1 MFREKTFQIALG
13 VSLIAHVVALYQLPH
28 MTVTVHKSP
37 KQLEVT
43 YQQLKNVHR
52 DIRLLTK
59 KLEETK
65 DQRRD
70 KIRVVKTPKSER
82 SLFKDNFLVKKIQ
95 DLQNKPKLAK
105 LDTKKKKSIV
115 STLESKME
123 NPLYKTYYQKI
134 RERIKRRAYRNY
146 TKHEEGEIYLS
157 FMIANDGTLRAV
169 KVFKDKS
176 TPNDFLQQITLKS
189 VQDAAP
195 YPKFPS
201 DLDFPELSFNVI
213 ISFELGD

>member
-1 MFREKTFQIALG
+1 MFKEKTFQIALC
-13 VSLIAHVVALYQLPH
+13 VSVLAHAVMLYQLPQ
-28 MTVTVHKSP
+28 MNLTVHKSP

-43 YQQLKNVHR
+43 YQQIKGVSR
-52 DIRLLTK
+52 DLMLLTK
-59 KLEETK
+59 KLEQSK
-65 DQRRD
+65 DSERD
-70 KIRVVKTPKSER
+70 KIHVVKTPESEH

-95 DLQNKPKLAK
+95 ELQNKPKLAK
-105 LDTKKKKSIV
+105 IDTQKKKSV
-115 STLESKME
+115 TSTLESKME

-146 TKHEEGEIYLS
+146 TKYEEGEIYLS
-157 FMIANDGTLRAV
+157 FMIANDGKLKAV

-176 TPNDFLQQITLKS
+176 SPNDFLQEITLRS

-201 DLDFPELSFNVI
+201 NLDFPELSFNVI